1 MWCRQVALALSFV
14 GLFGAPVMAETRPVV
29 VELFTSQGCSS
40 CPPADANLIQ
50 LMDRPDILAL
60 SFGVTYWNYLGWDD
74 TFSKQE
80 FTDRQFAY
88 EGPLGRESAYT
99 PQMVVDGASDS
110 VGHDLSEVEALVAR
124 AAAAQSVGP
133 AIDVSDGKVTI
144 ADGAAPARAAD
155 IWLVRYD
162 PGVTEV
168 PVARGENRRRVL
180 QIGHAVRELTHLGT
194 WSGAAV
200 SLDLPPVQSGPT
212 QDETAQGELAG
223 AILLQDGPGGR
234 ILDAHRF

>member
-1 MWCRQVALALSFV
+1 MWRRQVFMALTLA
-14 GLFGAPVMAETRPVV
+14 GLFGTPALAETRPVV

-74 TFSKQE
+74 TFSQQA

-99 PQMVVDGASDS
+99 PQMVIDGGADS

-124 AAAAQSVGP
+124 AAAAQSAEP
-133 AIDVSDGKVTI
+133 AIDVAGEKIVITG
-144 ADGAAPARAAD
+144 AAAPARAAD

-162 PGVTEV
+162 PGIAEI

-180 QIGHAVRELTHLGT
+180 KIGHAVRELTHLGT
-194 WSGAAV
+194 WSGAAL
-200 SLDLPPVQSGPT
+200 SLDLPPAT
-212 QDETAQGELAG
+212 DEKALAG
-223 AILLQDGPGGR
+223 AVLVQDGPGGR
-234 ILDAHRF
+234 ILAARKL

>member
-1 MWCRQVALALSFV
+1 MAIALTLS
-14 GLFGAPVMAETRPVV
+14 GLFATPALAETRPVV

-50 LMDRPDILAL
+50 LMNRPDVLAL

-74 TFSKQE
+74 TFSQQA

-99 PQMVVDGASDS
+99 PQMVIDGAADS
-110 VGHDLSEVEALVAR
+110 VGHDLSEVEALVTR
-124 AAAAQSVGP
+124 AAAMQTAEPS
-133 AIDVSDGKVTI
+133 IDVAGAKIVI
-144 ADGAAPARAAD
+144 AGAAAPARAAD

-162 PGVTEV
+162 PGITEV

-194 WSGAAV
+194 WSGATL
-200 SLDLPPVQSGPT
+200 SLDLPLPQEGN
-212 QDETAQGELAG
+212 DLAG
-223 AILLQDGPGGR
+223 AVLLQDGPGGR
-234 ILDAHRF
+234 ILAARKL